1 MNIIFEGG
9 DPHQFGSDALIVPVV
24 QQDKG
29 IALDTIVDDE
39 FRSQVASLAEDARFV
54 GKKGTTFTV
63 PSLGRLAAKR
73 LILAGVGPIDEL
85 SAEAIRRAWGSAIT
99 AARAAGAKRVTST
112 VPPSTE
118 RVDLTASVEAAVEAA
133 EMATYQF
140 TDHYGTVKKSKPRN
154 DIESFAFI
162 GSADLAELMDGGIET
177 GVAVGAGVNLARDL
191 SNQPASVLTP
201 IEMARL
207 ATDVAQNSGLE
218 IRVFDEEGLQ
228 DLSAEAMLTVGRGSK
243 NPPRLIH
250 LTWRPDDADEST
262 PQIGI
267 IGKCITFDTG
277 GYSIKPTDGMV
288 DMKGDMAGGAAVLG
302 AMSAIR
308 TLGIPVVVHCV
319 ICAAENMISGDA
331 FRPGDVITGMNGVTM
346 EILSTDAEGRLV
358 LADGLV
364 YMARQGVRD
373 MVDLATLTGAKV
385 VALGSQTVAMF
396 SNDDSLARRLL
407 CAADSAGEPMWRL
420 PLSEHLESQ
429 IEGEVADIKNTGG
442 RAGGAI
448 TAALFLQ
455 HFCEGVP
462 WAHLDI
468 AGSNRSTKAT
478 AYTPKGAT
486 GIGVRTL
493 LEYLESVSS
502 DGKD

>member
-1 MNIIFEGG
+1 MNIIVETG
-9 DPHQFGSDALIVPVV
+9 DPYVIGSEALIVPVF

-29 IALDTIVDDE
+29 IELDPIVDDE
-39 FRSQVASLAEDARFV
+39 FRLQVASLAEDSRFV
-54 GKKGTTFTV
+54 GKRGTTLII
-63 PSLGRLAAKR
+63 PSLGRIAAKR
-73 LILAGVGPIDEL
+73 LILAGVGESGEL
-85 SAEAIRRAWGSAIT
+85 SAESIRRAWGAATT
-99 AARAAGAKRVTST
+99 AARSAGAKRVTS
-112 VPPSTE
+112 VYPPASETL
-118 RVDLTASVEAAVEAA
+118 DLTASVAAAA
-133 EMATYQF
+133 SSATMATYRF
-140 TDHYGTVKKSKPRN
+140 TEHFGSVKVASPRN
-154 DIESFAFI
+154 DVESLAFA
-162 GSADLAELMDGGIET
+162 GSADLAAMVGRGIET

-201 IEMARL
+201 VEMARI
-207 ATDVAQNSGLE
+207 AKKVAEDSGLE
-218 IRVFDEEGLQ
+218 IRVFDEEGLEA
-228 DLSAEAMLTVGRGSK
+228 LSAEAMLTVGRGSK
-243 NPPRLIH
+243 NPPRMIH
-250 LTWRPDDADEST
+250 LIWRPDEADDST

-267 IGKCITFDTG
+267 VGKCITFDTG

-302 AMSAIR
+302 VMSAIR
-308 TLGIPVVVHCV
+308 ALDVPVIVHCV

-346 EILSTDAEGRLV
+346 EVLSTDAEGRLV

-364 YMARQGVRD
+364 YTARQGVREMID
-373 MVDLATLTGAKV
+373 VATLTGAKV
-385 VALGSQTVAMF
+385 VALGSQTVALF
-396 SNDDSLARRLL
+396 SNDDSLANRLL
-407 CAADSAGEPMWRL
+407 NAADAAGEPMWRL

-468 AGSNRSTKAT
+468 AGSNRSNKAT

-486 GIGVRTL
+486 GVGVRTL
-493 LEYLESVSS
+493 LEYLESANS
-502 DGKD
+502 DGTV